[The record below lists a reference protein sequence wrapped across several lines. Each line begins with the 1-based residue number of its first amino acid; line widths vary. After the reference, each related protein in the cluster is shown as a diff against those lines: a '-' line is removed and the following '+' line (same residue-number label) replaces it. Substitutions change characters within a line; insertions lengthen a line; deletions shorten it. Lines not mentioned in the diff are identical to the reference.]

1 MFIFMLISFAIN
13 YSYLE
18 DETVG
23 NGEQESWNN
32 IETTIDLGEHDTYER

>member
-13 YSYLE
+13 YSCLK

-23 NGEQESWNN
+23 NGEQERWNN
-32 IETTIDLGEHDTYER
+32 IETTIDLGEHATYER